1 MDILKHAR
9 EILMEQNPQEKDNLL
24 EQLSQVLEYHH
35 GLNEA
40 DIIEGMRLLLS
51 AALQED
57 DKALRETFF
66 STIDTAVGHHNL
78 RTRIDW
84 DKLVRILPSLGKW
97 ELEYVLDILGF
108 SGEVRYLPTLEEY
121 AHHSDPEIREWA
133 DDAIENITSWV
144 AHTTHIQVEGKKSQ
158 NNLYCCHTHMN

>member
-78 RTRIDW
+78 STAGRKFVPPPFVVIQPNAR
-84 DKLVRILPSLGKW
+84 RG
-97 ELEYVLDILGF
+97 
-108 SGEVRYLPTLEEY
+108 
-121 AHHSDPEIREWA
+121 A
-133 DDAIENITSWV
+133 DQI
-144 AHTTHIQVEGKKSQ
+144 
-158 NNLYCCHTHMN
+158 